1 MGYSGMERGLR
12 FVLIK
17 DKVDFLK
24 EYLITFSSHSI
35 VKLHTPVY
43 TIMAAAICIELTGKY
58 PLLNKITG
66 ILEF

>member
-1 MGYSGMERGLR
+1 MERRLR

-58 PLLNKITG
+58 P
-66 ILEF
+66 